1 MCIVMCITGT
11 VLSAAKRH
19 LLSEDVIK
27 LQNFQQRKLAVAH
40 LVTGHK
46 GDVALITVSNL
57 YFFFVMCVD
66 S

>member
-1 MCIVMCITGT
+1 MFIVMCIIGT
-11 VLSAAKRH
+11 VISAAKRH

-46 GDVALITVSNL
+46 GDVALIVSKMN
-57 YFFFVMCVD
+57 FFFVMCVYA
-66 S
+66 